1 MTCIKKFQRDVEV
14 QAHLIFLLDYPQSV
28 EKLLGLP
35 GLQHPKVP
43 LKSIMD
49 LV

>member
-1 MTCIKKFQRDVEV
+1 MACIKRIQCDVEV
-14 QAHLIFLLDYPQSV
+14 QAPLVFLLDYLQLE

-35 GLQHPKVP
+35 SLQHPKVP
-43 LKSIMD
+43 LKSIVD